1 MAVIIHTHTHTHTGK
16 AKHDPSHMNHEVYFS
31 PKMDEIAAFTLS
43 AKEF

>member
-1 MAVIIHTHTHTHTGK
+1 MAVIIHTRTHTGE
-16 AKHDPSHMNHEVYFS
+16 AKHNPSHINQEVYFG